1 MNNDDYKAKVL
12 AAWGREVLNLRENN
26 GVYFGLMPFI
36 FTWGVAVN
44 LRPNGTYDGRF
55 CFSSLQEALAF
66 FESWDFKT
74 RPVVGVDGC
83 TADKCTADLN
93 NIFNVRIK
101 QA

>member
-1 MNNDDYKAKVL
+1 MNDKHYANVKAS
-12 AAWGREVLNLRENN
+12 WGSEVLRLTERD
-26 GVYFGLMPFI
+26 GVYFGLMPFM

-44 LRPNGTYDGRF
+44 LRPNGIYDGRF

-83 TADKCTADLN
+83 TADKCSADLN